1 MLVNGN
7 QPILIRDFDLKNY
20 NYQIIFTNEQDLVE
34 YMSSRCFPDQMDV
47 AFIECEEYKNTFRD
61 IKEICGFRKNLQE
74 EIKKIKELEFKQ
86 MMRVTNELINR
97 AEESDLRASNV

>member
-34 YMSSRCFPDQMDV
+34 YMSDRYFANQMDI
-47 AFIECEEYKNTFRD
+47 ALIECEEYKDTFRD

-74 EIKKIKELEFKQ
+74 ELSKLKDLEFKQ

-97 AEESDLRASNV
+97 ANIE